1 MICQSVVQGRI
12 FHYTLKRSARRRSI
26 GFKVDHQG
34 LTVIAPEKA
43 ATSFI
48 EQALAAKARWVLKAL
63 DKIQSQLENLP
74 EHIIWQDGAFFPY
87 LGKDC
92 RLHLVKTLSS
102 RNRFSLTDG
111 CLTLETAKADT
122 HAVATAVKSWLK
134 QQAKEILLSRLADQ
148 AETMQLTY
156 TKAALSN
163 ATSRWGSCTAKRHIR
178 LNWRLVLTDWSLMDY
193 VIIHELSH
201 LVELNHSPRFWAQ
214 VELWYPDW
222 REARQ
227 KLNTAGTKLF
237 TLFPE

>member
-1 MICQSVVQGRI
+1 MICQSVVHGRI
-12 FHYTLKRSARRRSI
+12 LRYTLKRSARRRSI
-26 GFKVDHQG
+26 GFKVDHHG

-43 ATSFI
+43 ATAFI
-48 EQALAAKARWVLKAL
+48 EQALKAKNSWILNAL
-63 DKIQSQLENLP
+63 DKIQSQQENLP
-74 EHIIWQDGAFFPY
+74 AQIIWQDGALFPY

-92 RLHLVKTLSS
+92 RLRLVKTLST
-102 RNRFSLTDG
+102 RNRFSFSD
-111 CLTLETAKADT
+111 CWLTLETAKADDIS
-122 HAVATAVKSWLK
+122 VATAVKIWLK
-134 QQAKEILLSRLADQ
+134 QQAKETLLSRLADQ

-163 ATSRWGSCTAKRHIR
+163 ATGRWGSCTAKRHIR
-178 LNWRLVLTDWSLMDY
+178 LNWRLILTDWSLMDY

-201 LVELNHSPRFWAQ
+201 LVELNHSPRFWAL

-227 KLNTAGTKLF
+227 KLNAIGTKLF